1 LLQIPHIRLIGC
13 GTALHACQVGRL
25 AIETMARVPTQSHV
39 ASEFRY
45 NDPVISPDA
54 LYLAVSQS
62 GETADTLSAVKE
74 IQLKGGTVMGVI
86 NVVGSSIARQ
96 CGRGVYIHSGPE
108 QAVAS
113 TKAFSN
119 MVASLTIFSLQIG
132 RARSLSKLEGKKVVR
147 ALNAIPNQI
156 ENYLENSG
164 PIMEAV
170 QAVKDAKHV
179 LFLGR
184 GTSAPVAREGAL
196 KLMEVAYIPCL
207 AYPAGEM
214 KHGPI
219 ALLEEGSPVVVI
231 CPNDKFRAKTLSNVQ
246 ECRARGA
253 KIILIH
259 DEGDD
264 EAAMEADIAIAVPST
279 HSVISPLLTVVPL
292 QLLAYHAA
300 VELGKDVDKPRN
312 LAKSVT
318 VE

>member
-1 LLQIPHIRLIGC
+1 MSAC
-13 GTALHACQVGRL
+13 GSL
-25 AIETMARVPTQSHV
+25 ATNVSPSPTPTT
-39 ASEFRY
+39 R
-45 NDPVISPDA
+45 
-54 LYLAVSQS
+54 
-62 GETADTLSAVKE
+62 GE
-74 IQLKGGTVMGVI
+74 
-86 NVVGSSIARQ
+86 
-96 CGRGVYIHSGPE
+96 P
-108 QAVAS
+108 
-113 TKAFSN
+113 
-119 MVASLTIFSLQIG
+119 
-132 RARSLSKLEGKKVVR
+132 
-147 ALNAIPNQI
+147 
-156 ENYLENSG
+156 
-164 PIMEAV
+164 
-170 QAVKDAKHV
+170 
-179 LFLGR
+179 FLGR
-184 GTSAPVAREGAL
+184 GASAPVAREGAL

-231 CPNDKFRAKTLSNVQ
+231 CPNDKFRSKTLSNVQ